1 MSLRWQLIVAFG
13 LIVLVALAA
22 VAIIARST
30 AEREVESFLRH
41 GGQVGLETL
50 SESLEDYYAEN
61 QSWDGVEDLLTAGSG
76 RGRGPRSGQN
86 PINADHLL
94 ANAQGIVVFSTGS
107 ERIGEPLS
115 DAEVAASIDLRVSG
129 EVVGYLLPEVTLP
142 QYPQNFESLLLE
154 RINRATLI
162 SALLSGVVAVIL
174 AVVFASIIQKPVKDL
189 TAAVKNM
196 SDGDL
201 SQRVDV
207 RGKSEIALLGE
218 SFNHM
223 AQSLQDAEGRR
234 KAMTADI
241 AHELRNPLAVQRAQL
256 EALQDG
262 VYPLNQQQMDRLYA
276 QNQSLSRL
284 VEDLRL
290 LALAD
295 AGELALNRANLPL
308 SPLCQAILTDI
319 KPQASAKNILLQTKL
334 PEEEVIVYADK
345 ERLKQII
352 NNLLQNALRYAQENG
367 QIILDL
373 RQENRDARIEV
384 FNSGPQMSEETL
396 KHLFER
402 FYRGDRARDRAGG
415 GTGLGLSIAKKLAEA
430 HQGTLKGENGPEG
443 GVLFTLTLPLQKKA

>member
-1 MSLRWQLIVAFG
+1 M
-13 LIVLVALAA
+13 
-22 VAIIARST
+22 
-30 AEREVESFLRH
+30 
-41 GGQVGLETL
+41 
-50 SESLEDYYAEN
+50 
-61 QSWDGVEDLLTAGSG
+61 
-76 RGRGPRSGQN
+76 
-86 PINADHLL
+86 
-94 ANAQGIVVFSTGS
+94 FSTGS

-276 QNQSLSRL
+276 QIN
-284 VEDLRL
+284 
-290 LALAD
+290 
-295 AGELALNRANLPL
+295 P
-308 SPLCQAILTDI
+308 SPDWWRIYDCWLW
-319 KPQASAKNILLQTKL
+319 
-334 PEEEVIVYADK
+334 
-345 ERLKQII
+345 RM
-352 NNLLQNALRYAQENG
+352 QENWPLTG
-367 QIILDL
+367 QIC
-373 RQENRDARIEV
+373 
-384 FNSGPQMSEETL
+384 
-396 KHLFER
+396 R
-402 FYRGDRARDRAGG
+402 F
-415 GTGLGLSIAKKLAEA
+415 
-430 HQGTLKGENGPEG
+430 
-443 GVLFTLTLPLQKKA
+443 LPCVKQS